1 MSRRLKLLVRL
12 TIGVLFSKKASF
24 TYVLCS
30 YEKWGSF
37 DGIGN
42 WYCISIRRALHPF
55 VLFSRAIVVDK
66 ALYFSSSELF
76 FRMLFE

>member
-12 TIGVLFSKKASF
+12 TVGVLYIKQARFAD
-24 TYVLCS
+24 VLCS

-37 DGIGN
+37 AGIGS
-42 WYCISIRRALHPF
+42 WYCILILGVLHPF
-55 VLFSRAIVVDK
+55 VLFNRAIVVDK
-66 ALYFSSSELF
+66 ALYSSFSELF